1 MHANIIILLDMIRL
15 LTSDENECKYRPCDV
30 FAHCTNTMGSFYCS
44 CFPGYDGDGFTCHGK
59 SSPFA
64 PYYDY
69 GSFLSQ
75 HLLSLFLPHL
85 FFVRL
90 LNWSSSSTFSSTL
103 LLYCSLSLFLSL
115 LHSLQS
121 SFSCCCTTSN
131 LSLLIPFL
139 LFLPWYSS
147 SSSIP
152 WYSSL
157 SSWWWSSQ
165 SLMPILLLA
174 SYSVHILDSWLF
186 STLAFHF
193 WRSLPPSLIF
203 FSSPF
208 ISLLLPSHH
217 LLSVIVFQGMSS
229 EMRGKKLCQTH
240 VASGEKHEEESKLRW
255 DWQRRGEEFNSSHLF
270 SSQNSVQS
278 RDKKSLWV
286 FKLSFNV
293 TLFLFSIFKDFP
305 PLKSL
310 LLYLFVSGIL
320 LPSNKR
326 PGFKF

>member
-1 MHANIIILLDMIRL
+1 MHANIIILLDMIPL

-90 LNWSSSSTFSSTL
+90 FNWSSSTFSSTL
-103 LLYCSLSLFLSL
+103 LLYCSLSL

-139 LFLPWYSS
+139 LFLPSLILILIFYSLILILVFLMMVISVSHAYSS
-147 SSSIP
+147 SR
-152 WYSSL
+152 
-157 SSWWWSSQ
+157 
-165 SLMPILLLA
+165 
-174 SYSVHILDSWLF
+174 F
-186 STLAFHF
+186 
-193 WRSLPPSLIF
+193 IF
-203 FSSPF
+203 
-208 ISLLLPSHH
+208 
-217 LLSVIVFQGMSS
+217 
-229 EMRGKKLCQTH
+229 RTY
-240 VASGEKHEEESKLRW
+240 
-255 DWQRRGEEFNSSHLF
+255 
-270 SSQNSVQS
+270 
-278 RDKKSLWV
+278 
-286 FKLSFNV
+286 
-293 TLFLFSIFKDFP
+293 T
-305 PLKSL
+305 
-310 LLYLFVSGIL
+310 
-320 LPSNKR
+320 
-326 PGFKF
+326 